1 MVKVRIH
8 IREQLCIL
16 ILITNLVALGVLA
29 VSTWFQT
36 VHYLNGDKL
45 DNLRLTA
52 NLKAEQVAQ
61 DIALLS
67 TSVQS
72 IATREELQ
80 SLLGEY
86 NNGNDS
92 SSLVTDLEVGNS
104 LSIAATN

>member
-16 ILITNLVALGVLA
+16 ILLTNLVALGVLA
-29 VSTWFQT
+29 VATWFQT

-45 DNLRLTA
+45 DLLRTTA

-61 DIALLS
+61 DISLLQ
-67 TSVQS
+67 TSIQS

-80 SLLGEY
+80 FLLGEF
-86 NNGNDS
+86 NNGNS
-92 SSLVTDLEVGNS
+92 SSGLVADMEVCTS
-104 LSIAATN
+104 FFIASPN